1 MVKKDRFSGAQT
13 ATDVFAAV
21 LATVC
26 LAALAVVVIA
36 PHMAAA
42 GGGSDGAR
50 DSPAVATVYEAA
62 GLLCHQMPER
72 SYALAGIPMPL
83 CERCFG
89 ILLGMTALAGAALVV
104 RPRRGF
110 FAYAGGFLPK
120 TRNPRLLVIATG
132 ICLGLPMVIDG
143 TMQLAT
149 PYESTALIRIVTGF
163 LYGIGQAGFLLAF
176 VAGAD
181 ARIDGWRNPEKEGW
195 L

>member
-1 MVKKDRFSGAQT
+1 MATKYRFPGPLT
-13 ATDVFAAV
+13 VTDVFAAV
-21 LATVC
+21 FAIVC
-26 LAALAVVVIA
+26 LTSLAAVVIA
-36 PHMAAA
+36 PLMVAA
-42 GGGSDGAR
+42 GGGSDAAR
-50 DSPAVATVYEAA
+50 DSPAAAIVYETG

-89 ILLGMTALAGAALVV
+89 ILLGMTALAGAALIV

-120 TRNPRLLVIATG
+120 TRHPRLLVIATG

-143 TMQLAT
+143 TLQLAT
-149 PYESTALIRIVTGF
+149 PYDSTAIVRTVTGF
-163 LYGIGQAGFLLAF
+163 LYGIGQAGFLLAV

-181 ARIDGWRNPEKEGW
+181 ARIERWRHPEEE
-195 L
+195 